1 MIGGDVLGGDFY
13 GDMPTIEVGSTD
25 TVSDHG
31 RVIPTIAVDE
41 YAATLSR
48 WFGVAPGQIED
59 IFPNIGRF
67 NSSDLGFMNPV

>member
-1 MIGGDVLGGDFY
+1 VGGAVNGGDFY
-13 GDMPTIEVGSTD
+13 GDMPIIEPGSID

-48 WFGVAPGQIED
+48 WFGVGNGSIGD

-67 NSSDLGFMNPV
+67 NSSDLGFMSLT